1 MRKTVKQLEEKIRE
15 IDGALDAAG
24 DRVSDLTAKLKKSEN
39 SYTHVVK
46 QQAEYRD
53 MINSLH
59 SVFNAMGFDSP
70 VEVDGY
76 SAPPSLIP
84 RFAIYQNHLLNQSF
98 KSIKP
103 RKVKK

>member
-15 IDGALDAAG
+15 LDNALDAAG
-24 DRVSDLTAKLKKSEN
+24 DRVSDLTAKLKKSES

-53 MINSLH
+53 GINSLH
-59 SVFNAMGFDSP
+59 GVFNAMGFDRP
-70 VEVDGY
+70 VEINGY
-76 SAPPSLIP
+76 SAPPALTP
-84 RFAIYQNHLLNQSF
+84 RFAIYQNHLLNQS
-98 KSIKP
+98 IKP